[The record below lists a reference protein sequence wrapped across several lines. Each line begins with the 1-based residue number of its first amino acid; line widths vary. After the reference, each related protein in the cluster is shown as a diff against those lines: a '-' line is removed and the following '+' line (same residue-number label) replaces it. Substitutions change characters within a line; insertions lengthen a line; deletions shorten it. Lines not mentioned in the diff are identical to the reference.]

1 MTAATDELLDGLTWL
16 SPYRAPLQVAGLGWF
31 ATEGVLR
38 RLPRHPDWPLPEAV
52 DRLADATAGGQVR
65 FRTDSSVVAVDVVL
79 DRAPGMDLM
88 PATGEGGIDADV
100 GDWGAQRYW
109 GTARPG
115 FGSDSYRSVV
125 FQADPGMRTVTLN
138 LPLYRGV
145 QSLQIG
151 VDPGAQVAAPPDF
164 PHPGRIAI
172 YGTSVTHGGCASRP
186 GMAYPAI
193 LGRRLGHEIL
203 NLGFAGNGKGEPEVA
218 RVLAQLDDTVC
229 FVLDYE
235 TNVLEA
241 EALRTSLTEFIP
253 ILRDRHPTV
262 PILVASKP
270 GFARRLRDADYR
282 RSCEERRD
290 IQHQIVERHR
300 AAGDHN
306 LHFVDLGELDI
317 AEGTVDGVHPTDS
330 GFTQL
335 ADRFEVELRALLG
348 R

>member
-1 MTAATDELLDGLTWL
+1 MAAGDQELLDGLTWL
-16 SPYRAPLQVAGLGWF
+16 SPYEAPLQIAGLGWF
-31 ATEGVLR
+31 ATERVLR
-38 RLPRHPDWPLPEAV
+38 RLPQQPDWPLPEAV

-65 FRTDSSVVAVDVVL
+65 LRTDSTVVGVDVVL
-79 DRAPGMDLM
+79 DQAPGMDLM

-115 FGSDSYRSVV
+115 FGTDRYRSVV
-125 FQADPGMRTVTLN
+125 FKADPAMRTVTLN

-145 QSLQIG
+145 QSLKIG
-151 VDPGAQVAAPPDF
+151 VDPDAQVAAAPDF
-164 PHPGRIAI
+164 PRPGRIAI

-218 RVLAQLDDTVC
+218 RVLAQLEDIEC

-235 TNVLEA
+235 TNVLET
-241 EALRTSLTEFIP
+241 EALRTSLTEFLP
-253 ILRDRHPTV
+253 ILRERHPVV

-270 GFARRLRDADYR
+270 GFARRLRDAEYLRTCLD
-282 RSCEERRD
+282 RRD
-290 IQHQIVERHR
+290 IQQQIVERHR
-300 AAGDHN
+300 AGGDHN
-306 LHFVDLGELDI
+306 IHFVDLGDLDI

-348 R
+348 